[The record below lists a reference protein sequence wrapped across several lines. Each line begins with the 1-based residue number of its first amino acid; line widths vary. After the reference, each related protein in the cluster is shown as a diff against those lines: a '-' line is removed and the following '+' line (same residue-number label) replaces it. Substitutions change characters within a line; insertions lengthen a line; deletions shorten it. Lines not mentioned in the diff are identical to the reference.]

1 MTPTQLKAWNKN
13 RAKKDNL
20 NVRAVERNFMLEK
33 FLEKVTESDYQDNF
47 ILKGGFLIGS
57 KIGLSQRTTE
67 DLDTTLRR
75 MEVNRITVEKMVHD
89 IIENPTKEGIQ
100 FEINSI
106 VEIRE
111 DDAYPGYRIK
121 LTGNLENYRVPIKLD
136 ITTGDSIVPKEER
149 YSHKLM
155 YEEKF
160 IAVYAYPIEQI
171 LAEKLQT
178 IMSRGETN
186 TRARDFYDI
195 YSLKHLEE
203 ETIDYNKLSNSLY
216 NTLMNRKTN
225 IDQSEYK
232 NSVNKL
238 SDSSLLLSVWENY
251 AKNHPYAKDLSF
263 KLIFSAIEDMVQ
275 EIDHINQIK

>member
-20 NVRAVERNFMLEK
+20 SIRAVERNFMLEK
-33 FLEKVTESDYQDNF
+33 FLEKITVSDYQDNF

-75 MEVNRITVEKMVHD
+75 MEVSRLTVEKMMYE
-89 IIENPTKEGIQ
+89 IIRTPTKEGIQ
-100 FEINSI
+100 FNLTSI
-106 VEIRE
+106 TEIRE
-111 DDAYPGYRIK
+111 ENDYPGYRIK

-155 YEEKF
+155 YEEKY

-171 LAEKLQT
+171 LAEKLET
-178 IMSRGETN
+178 ILSRGETN
-186 TRARDFYDI
+186 TRARDFYDV
-195 YSLKHLEE
+195 YSLKHLESE
-203 ETIDYNKLSNSLY
+203 SIDYHKLSKSLH
-216 NTLMNRKTN
+216 NTMMNRRTT

-232 NSVNKL
+232 NRIKKL
-238 SDSSLLLSVWENY
+238 SESSLLLSVWKSY
-251 AKNHPYAKDLSF
+251 AKNHPYAEDLAF
-263 KLIFSAIEDMVQ
+263 KEVLSTIEDLIQ
-275 EIDHINQIK
+275 EISQLNE